1 MNDYLLQQ
9 INERRE
15 LLRIAGWDENG
26 NSDDESLLGEV
37 IPDDV
42 ISGILLAEV
51 DSRKLSDSERLVM
64 LNQLLVGGNETNYVI
79 NYEYV
84 LATTFTARSLRPSG

>member
-1 MNDYLLQQ
+1 MLDGTKIVIQMMMN
-9 INERRE
+9 
-15 LLRIAGWDENG
+15 
-26 NSDDESLLGEV
+26 LLGEV

-64 LNQLLVGGNETNYVI
+64 LNQLLVGRNETTVI

-84 LATTFTARSLRPSG
+84 LATTLTARSLRPSG

>member
-1 MNDYLLQQ
+1 M
-9 INERRE
+9 
-15 LLRIAGWDENG
+15 
-26 NSDDESLLGEV
+26 

-64 LNQLLVGGNETNYVI
+64 LNQLLVGGNET
-79 NYEYV
+79 
-84 LATTFTARSLRPSG
+84 TTSLITNMFWRLLSQRDLYDQVVDEPSLIPALLRKVYALMLPFWAYTELIPKRFRCMG